1 MTITCQT
8 EGADIYYTDDG
19 TDPTQASTPY
29 EAPITLDRALTLKA
43 IAVKDGRASDVVSA
57 QYTVF
62 SGTSGGTPPADSP
75 GGGSSGSSSG
85 SAGQTQQKSR
95 RLHHDNRDQC
105 RRLDH

>member
-1 MTITCQT
+1 M
-8 EGADIYYTDDG
+8 G

-43 IAVKDGRASDVVSA
+43 IAVKDGLASDAVSA

-75 GGGSSGSSSG
+75 GGGSSG
-85 SAGQTQQKSR
+85 QQLRQRRTDPAKSR